1 MSDMGLLDNIKS
13 KFEEALTSEPPMLS
27 LSMMGP
33 RAVGKTTVIASIF
46 AQSQENIS
54 GSNLYVRS
62 ASQDSAK
69 LIGYKNMLE
78 HAIEERNPA
87 ILPATNTEADF
98 LFDLGFV
105 GKNPTVK
112 LAIKDFPGEFLTDD
126 SPEKR
131 LRVADFMRN
140 ANVVVVAIDTP
151 YLVEESGRLNSEKNM
166 PDIVKNYII
175 KHVAEFQNKLILFV
189 PLKCERYFHEERM
202 HEVANHVIDVYGDL
216 KNFFL
221 ENNIASIISP
231 IITLGGMEFDQMV
244 DNSTGMGTITKI
256 ATYRIYEEAPAYEPL
271 FCAQPL
277 LYLLT
282 YVSAYYSWLQSQPKG
297 FMDKVKSVFSSYLTA
312 DSQFRTEISKM
323 HKRIITDK
331 FGYRILTTN
340 SIFNF

>member
-1 MSDMGLLDNIKS
+1 MGFLDTIKS
-13 KFEEALTSEPPMLS
+13 KIEGALVPEPPMLS

-33 RAVGKTTVIASIF
+33 RAVGKTTVVASIF

-54 GSNLYVRS
+54 GSNLYMRS
-62 ASQDSAK
+62 ATQDAAK
-69 LIGYKNMLE
+69 LIGYKKMLE

-98 LFDLGFV
+98 LFDLGLV
-105 GKNPTVK
+105 GKKPTVK
-112 LAIKDFPGEFLTDD
+112 LAIKDFPGEFLNDG

-131 LRVADFMRN
+131 LRVADFIRN
-140 ANVVVVAIDTP
+140 ANVVMVAIDTP
-151 YLVEESGRLNSEKNM
+151 YLVEESGRFNSEKNM

-175 KHVAEFQNKLILFV
+175 KHVAEFQNKLVLFV

-202 HEVANHVIDVYGDL
+202 HEVANRVIDVYGDL

-231 IITLGGMEFDQMV
+231 IMTLGGMEFDKMI
-244 DNSTGMGTITKI
+244 DNSTGMGAISKI
-256 ATYRIYEEAPAYEPL
+256 ATYRIYEEVPVYEPL

-277 LYLLT
+277 FYLLT
-282 YVSAYYSWLQSQPKG
+282 YVSAYYSWLQSQSKS
-297 FMDKVKSVFSSYLTA
+297 FVDRVKSSLSSYLTS
-312 DSQFRTEISKM
+312 DTQFRIEISKM

-331 FGYRILTTN
+331 FGYRILTAN